1 MTIIKRFIKEE
12 PANGVPPNFNST
24 KKKSN
29 ATTSLQPY
37 WLAKTIILSAS
48 AIIAIM
54 VLSSCSRKAMFQIS
68 PIVPAARGYVKTK
81 RDKNKNY
88 TIQVYLENLAEP
100 NRLTPPK
107 QVYVVWIESA
117 NNVSMNVGQVK
128 TGTSIFSSTLK
139 GSFETVSAFKP
150 LKVFI
155 TAEEDASV
163 QYPGRMMVMT
173 TNNF

>member
-1 MTIIKRFIKEE
+1 MTIIKRFIKKE
-12 PANGVPPNFNST
+12 PENGVLPNLNST
-24 KKKSN
+24 KTKPN
-29 ATTSLQPY
+29 ATTYLQPS

-48 AIIAIM
+48 VIIAIT

-81 RDKNKNY
+81 RDRNKNY

-107 QVYVVWIESA
+107 QVYIVWIESA
-117 NNVSMNVGQVK
+117 NNGRMNVGRVK
-128 TGTSIFSSTLK
+128 TATSLFSSTLK
-139 GSFETVSAFKP
+139 GSFETVSASKP

-155 TAEEDASV
+155 TAEDDATVPFPSN
-163 QYPGRMMVMT
+163 MIVMT